1 LLKIELK
8 KLINFIKKNTL
19 LSIFSIIFF
28 GIIVG
33 VLYNYFDNF
42 KLTNYQTLYNEI
54 FYLLTFVYIPF
65 IYLSM
70 EHFFKSKSI
79 IFLKNFAISNTK
91 LVNHLFFLF
100 FIKMLP
106 LYILETVAIL
116 PFYGKNLNF
125 FKATLLLVTI
135 YHLLF
140 IVLALFIYG
149 YASIIM
155 MNDDLKTLRNN
166 ISGGWSDEKLAPML
180 FAPAALLA
188 TINFINIILSKAIEK
203 LFWSETISFLGFIA
217 IVAIIMI
224 IIFVKGKKYLTYYLK
239 RVYATIS
246 EFHNL
251 YIDGSYN
258 IEKGFKEEKFLN
270 KFFPKDN
277 FLILKEFKILKRRF
291 RLQSLL
297 IYLTP
302 ILVYLLFTNLIET
315 TSLKKTIILIFVY
328 LILILPIIK
337 LYYSPFEY
345 KHKKTI
351 FPIKTYR
358 IIKAKIIAS
367 LLYSWPLI
375 LSLIIFGFIYKDF
388 ILLYLVLLFILQN
401 LFTYYLPNK
410 RVVEVITVTL
420 LLLSTII

>member
-1 LLKIELK
+1 
-8 KLINFIKKNTL
+8 
-19 LSIFSIIFF
+19 
-28 GIIVG
+28 
-33 VLYNYFDNF
+33 
-42 KLTNYQTLYNEI
+42 
-54 FYLLTFVYIPF
+54 
-65 IYLSM
+65 
-70 EHFFKSKSI
+70 
-79 IFLKNFAISNTK
+79 
-91 LVNHLFFLF
+91 
-100 FIKMLP
+100 MLP
-106 LYILETVAIL
+106 LYILEVVAIL

-125 FKATLLLVTI
+125 FKAALLLVTI

-188 TINFINIILSKAIEK
+188 TINFINIILSKTIEK

-217 IVAIIMI
+217 VVVVVVVV
-224 IIFVKGKKYLTYYLK
+224 IFIKGKRYLTNYLK
-239 RVYATIS
+239 KVYATIS

-302 ILVYLLFTNLIET
+302 ILVYLLLTNLIET
-315 TSLKKTIILIFVY
+315 TSFKRTIILIFIY

-337 LYYSPFEY
+337 IYYSPFEY

-351 FPIKTYR
+351 FPIKRYR

-375 LSLIIFGFIYKDF
+375 ISLIIFGLIYRDF

-401 LFTYYLPNK
+401 IFTYYISNR
-410 RVVEVITVTL
+410 RVVEVITISL
-420 LLLSTII
+420 LLFSTII